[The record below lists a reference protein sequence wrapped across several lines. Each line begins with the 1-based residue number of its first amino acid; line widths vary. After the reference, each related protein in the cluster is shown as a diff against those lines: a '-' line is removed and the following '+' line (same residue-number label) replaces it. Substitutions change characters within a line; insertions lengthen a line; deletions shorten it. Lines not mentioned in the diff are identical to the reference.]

1 MNQNLQETYGGI
13 DFWPVPQIKLMKLEE
28 HQTIDWHL
36 RVSAL
41 HFIPGKS
48 ISLHC
53 LVTLYMLTTYHT
65 PTYSEL

>member
-1 MNQNLQETYGGI
+1 
-13 DFWPVPQIKLMKLEE
+13 MKLEE

-41 HFIPGKS
+41 HFIPGQS
-48 ISLHC
+48 ISFHW